1 LDPAGPL
8 PEPPRYEVHIVSHT
22 HWDREWYHPV
32 GRFRQRLVELIDE
45 LLDDPPRSGESFL
58 LDGQAVVLEDYLAVR
73 PDRASELSALLRE
86 GRLEAG
92 PWYVLADELIPSG
105 EALVRNL
112 LAGRRVLRALR
123 ATSPA
128 VLYCPDSFGHPA
140 TLPELATGFGFRTV
154 ILWRGLGGRR
164 WPSGDAFRWSAP
176 SGATGLVY
184 HLPSGGYDL
193 GANLPADAGQALE
206 RWSQLRSVLAPRSRL
221 GVLLVHNGGDHHAR
235 QARRNEA
242 VDALVVAARP
252 DAARPS
258 SIDGFVRA
266 FEARAAGADLPSISG
281 ELRDSYGYAW
291 TLQGTFGTRAAQK
304 RRNALAE
311 RLLLREAEPWAAL
324 ARVRRGHSRR
334 ALVDAA
340 WKTLLQCHPH
350 DTLCG
355 CSLDEVAHAMDA
367 RLEDVLVQGAGIR
380 DDAVADVIGHD
391 AVAAREARDRW
402 HCVAVVRNG
411 AARSRGGV
419 ALLRLMSFL
428 ADEPVGH
435 PSAGAAITIPPPPMP
450 SLDGVPLQVLEQ
462 SVERDRVES
471 PRHYPDN
478 DFVATAIVA
487 AWVPSVNG
495 YGTVS
500 LPHAR
505 PEATATAPSSVQVD
519 DRSMTNGLLHVAIA
533 EDGDIRVARL
543 PNGRVTSALLG
554 VEDLRDVG
562 DLYTPA
568 PRPPAADVRFEGFS
582 VTHRGPLRGE
592 FETRWALRRRDG
604 DLEDVADLTVR
615 LALDAA
621 SPFLRLIVEGVSL
634 AFDHRLRLVV
644 RTGLVEAAVYAD
656 ATFGPARRVPLR
668 VPPEDARTEIPPATA
683 PLHRYVSLFSDA
695 GGATVVSDGLG
706 EYEVTPAGDV
716 AVTLVRGV
724 GVLSRIDLPER
735 PGHAGWPEETPWAQ
749 SPGPFE
755 AALAY
760 MPHDGARTAATIDA
774 IERAADDV
782 LLPLTG
788 ATLRSA
794 LELPAPTAGFELE
807 GEGLAFSAAKD
818 SDDGEWIVLRCVNL
832 LDEPRAGAWR
842 LGFAIREARRSR
854 LDETPG
860 EALEVSEGRVRFTAG
875 AREIVTVLVR

>member
-1 LDPAGPL
+1 MTAS
-8 PEPPRYEVHIVSHT
+8 PPYEVHIVSHT

-45 LLDDPPRSGESFL
+45 LLDDRPRQGESFL
-58 LDGQAVVLEDYLAVR
+58 LDGQGVVLEDYLAVR
-73 PDRASELSALLRE
+73 PERASELSALLRE

-123 ATSPA
+123 ATSPP

-140 TLPELATGFGFRTV
+140 ALPELAIGFGFNTI

-176 SGATGLVY
+176 SGAAALVY

-193 GANLPADAGQALE
+193 GANLPVSESQAAE
-206 RWSQLRSVLAPRSRL
+206 RWRQLRELLAPRSRL
-221 GVLLVHNGGDHHAR
+221 GILLVHNGGDHHAR

-242 VDALVVAARP
+242 VDALIAAARP
-252 DAARPS
+252 EPARAS
-258 SIDGFVRA
+258 SIGAFVRA
-266 FEARAAGADLPSISG
+266 FEARAAAANLPEIAG
-281 ELRDSYGYAW
+281 ELRDSYGYSW

-304 RRNALAE
+304 RQNALAE

-324 ARVRRGHSRR
+324 ARLRGGRSRR

-367 RLEDVLVQGAGIR
+367 RLEEALVQGAGIR
-380 DDAVADVIGHD
+380 DDALADVVAHD
-391 AVAAREARDRW
+391 PVAAREARECW
-402 HCVAVVRNG
+402 HSVAIIRN
-411 AARSRGGV
+411 AAPRTREGV
-419 ALLRLMSFL
+419 AILRLKSFL
-428 ADEPVGH
+428 VDEPVGH
-435 PSAGAAITIPPPPMP
+435 PSAGASISLPPPPEP
-450 SLDGVPLQVLEQ
+450 ALQGVAIQVLAQ
-462 SVERDRVES
+462 TIERDRVES

-478 DFVATAIVA
+478 DFVATTVAA
-487 AWVPSVNG
+487 AWVPAVAA
-495 YGTVS
+495 YGTLAV
-500 LPHAR
+500 PQAER
-505 PEATATAPSSVQVD
+505 GTAPTPLRLVEVS
-519 DRSMTNGLLHVAIA
+519 DRSMTNGRLHVEVTDEGAVRVLSLP
-533 EDGDIRVARL
+533 DGVPTR
-543 PNGRVTSALLG
+543 ALIG
-554 VEDLRDVG
+554 IEDLRDAG

-568 PRPPAADVRFEGFS
+568 PRPPAAEVRFDGFA
-582 VTHRGPLRGE
+582 VRHRGPLRGE
-592 FETRWALRRRDG
+592 IETRWTVRRPDEEP
-604 DLEDVADLTVR
+604 EDVAHLTVR
-615 LALDAA
+615 LILDAGA
-621 SPFLRLIVEGVSL
+621 AFLRLGVEGVSL

-644 RTGLVEAAVYAD
+644 RTALEDAVVYAD
-656 ATFGPARRVPLR
+656 ATFGPVRRTPLEVPR
-668 VPPEDARTEIPPATA
+668 DDARTEMPPPTA
-683 PLHRYVSLFSDA
+683 PLHRYVSLFSEL
-695 GGATVVSDGLG
+695 GGATVFSDGLG
-706 EYEVTPAGDV
+706 ECEVTRVGDV
-716 AVTLVRGV
+716 AITLVRGV

-755 AALAY
+755 AAVAY
-760 MPHDGARTAATIDA
+760 MPHEGARTAATIDA

-788 ATLRSA
+788 STLRSA
-794 LELPAPTAGFELE
+794 LDVPLPTAGFELD

-818 SDDGEWIVLRCVNL
+818 SDDGGWLVLRCANL
-832 LDEPRAGAWR
+832 IDEPRTGTWH
-842 LGFAIREARRSR
+842 LGFPVREARRSR

-860 EALEVSEGRVRFTAG
+860 DRLAVTDNGVSFAARP
-875 AREIVTVLVR
+875 REIVTILVR